1 MGIEIERKFLL
12 ASDAWRREVS
22 ESRRLVQGY
31 LMRGTDTAI
40 RVRIQGRTAMLN
52 VKHTNDGINRLEY
65 EYEIPLGDA
74 HELLERVAL
83 RPLIDKTRH
92 HVREGDHLWEIDEF
106 HGENAGLVIAEIEL
120 AHADEAFN
128 KPAWLG
134 EEVSADVR
142 YYNSSLSERPYSQ
155 W

>member
-12 ASDAWRREVS
+12 ASDAWRDEAS
-22 ESRRLVQGY
+22 DSRHLVQGY

-40 RVRIQGRTAMLN
+40 RVRIQGQTAMLN

-74 HELLERVAL
+74 RELLERVAL

-92 HVREGDHLWEIDEF
+92 HVHKDGHLWEIDEF
-106 HGENAGLVIAEIEL
+106 HGENAGLVVAEIEL
-120 AHADEAFN
+120 AHADEAFTR
-128 KPAWLG
+128 PSWLG
-134 EEVSADVR
+134 EEVSEDVR
-142 YYNSSLSERPYSQ
+142 YYNSSLSKHPYSQ

>member
-142 YYNSSLSERPYSQ
+142 YCNSSLSERPYSQ

>member
-1 MGIEIERKFLL
+1 VGIEIERKFLL

>member
-40 RVRIQGRTAMLN
+40 RVRIQGGTAMLN

-142 YYNSSLSERPYSQ
+142 YCNSSLSERPYSQ